1 MTEPSEGGPRLTKYS
16 SLEACPERGNYKSH
30 PFLPHAPDSC
40 FGVSMPQDQKQWCQ
54 LIKAQADARETVR
67 QKKTALTEVHCVG
80 GLVIILDYRLEN
92 TQSARGKCTC
102 AVVMQCTDFR
112 I

>member
-1 MTEPSEGGPRLTKYS
+1 MTEPSEGGPHLTKYS

-40 FGVSMPQDQKQWCQ
+40 FGVSMPQDQKQWCH
-54 LIKAQADARETVR
+54 LIKAQTDASEAIS
-67 QKKTALTEVHCVG
+67 QKKTSLIEIHCIG
-80 GLVIILDYRLEN
+80 CLVIIMDYGLES
-92 TQSARGKCTC
+92 TQSTRGKCIC
-102 AVVMQCTDFR
+102 AVVMQCIDFR